1 MRKID
6 RLRRECDEWNQS
18 QHDMLNPQS
27 ISTKIYSEEDPM
39 SSTGVLTLGATGM
52 GGGDLVVPDDVVD
65 FLREK
70 DGVGNGIG
78 GSGFSEFLKSLLE
91 DVDVE
96 DVHKDVSRGGMTYY
110 SLVFPGNK
118 VISVS
123 VNGEE
128 GAYQLCVIYN
138 VDEDERLIAVK
149 DLKEGVF
156 GQDMN
161 VVPDVFPSDW
171 FLKTVKDALGE
182 FEEQDTEDDEDDEDD
197 TENDSD
203 EDTGDDEDSDDEGVV
218 KLEDMA
224 EEPDEQGSDQRR
236 AMSAGGRGSE
246 GSPRESLVRRK
257 RFVQYGGRRFL
268 VG

>member
-39 SSTGVLTLGATGM
+39 SSTGVLTLGGSGM

-182 FEEQDTEDDEDDEDD
+182 FEEQETEDDEDD

>member
-138 VDEDERLIAVK
+138 VDEDERLISVK

-171 FLKTVKDALGE
+171 FLETVKDALGE
-182 FEEQDTEDDEDDEDD
+182 FEEQDTEDDEDD
-197 TENDSD
+197 
-203 EDTGDDEDSDDEGVV
+203 TGDDEVSDDEGVV
-218 KLEDMA
+218 KPEDLD
-224 EEPDEQGSDQRR
+224 EEPVEQGSDEDEEGTDQRR
-236 AMSAGGRGSE
+236 TMSTGGRGRE

-257 RFVQYGGRRFL
+257 RLVRYGGSRFL
-268 VG
+268 VE